1 MTAPCLA
8 ARPRARQSGRT
19 IVELMIAI
27 TIALG
32 VVAGMAGAYVG
43 ASRTAKVAGQM
54 AGIADS
60 GQLAMMLIGDA
71 IRQSGYGEIVG
82 SDLVLGSG
90 DVGAYRSQTM
100 FADGPNIAGCTGA
113 PFDDD
118 TAAAPG
124 CAAAANADFDALM
137 VRFQGDAMIP
147 PAQGPI
153 TDCLGTLAPAA
164 PLPAGHVGA
173 ARAANRPIVQNAY
186 FGANGALWCRGNG
199 RGAIGDAFAD
209 AQQLLG
215 NVEQFKV
222 FYGFDDV
229 RHATPGTAAAPTVRS
244 LRDAAFLN
252 ALPADTMPWDYVV
265 SVHVCMRVR
274 SGEADGTALAVR
286 ASNTFVRCPLTA
298 AEAAGPLPTEVAT
311 DRALRRTYTQV
322 FTVRARST
330 ANPREFL
337 P

>member
-1 MTAPCLA
+1 VTSFRRAAP
-8 ARPRARQSGRT
+8 PRALQSGRT

-43 ASRTAKVAGQM
+43 ASRTAKVAGQL

-82 SDLVLGSG
+82 SDFVLGSG
-90 DVGAYRSQTM
+90 DVGAYRSQTL
-100 FADGPNIAGCTGA
+100 FGDGPNLAGCSGA
-113 PFDDD
+113 PFADD
-118 TAAAPG
+118 TAPAPACGAAVNP
-124 CAAAANADFDALM
+124 NFDALM

-147 PAQGPI
+147 PPQGPI
-153 TDCLGTLAPAA
+153 TDCLGVVAPPQ
-164 PLPAGHVGA
+164 PLPADHVGTSRSA
-173 ARAANRPIVQNAY
+173 DRPLVQNAY
-186 FGANGALWCRGNG
+186 FGANGGLWCRGNG
-199 RGAIGDAFAD
+199 RGAVGDAFAA
-209 AQQLLG
+209 AQQLVA

-222 FYGFDDV
+222 YYGFDDV
-229 RHATPGTAAAPTVRS
+229 RFANPGAAAAPTMRS

-252 ALPADTMPWDYVV
+252 ALPADAQPWDYVV

-274 SGEADGTALAVR
+274 SGETDGTALAVT
-286 ASNTFVRCPLTA
+286 ASNTVVRCPMNA
-298 AEAAGPLPTEVAT
+298 VEAAGPPQTEVAG
-311 DRALRRTYTQV
+311 DRALRRTYSQV